1 MSERISLSLS
11 PIGHWAVVVLAAA
24 AVVTLTL
31 WPYRKR
37 LRESADRRKFLVVG
51 LRMVAVLLALLACV
65 RPSVLVLQ
73 KVKQKVSLIFLVDSS
88 TSMKISDEAN
98 NRSRWE
104 LARRALDQAREALG
118 GIENEPDPDS
128 GLAVKFYRFDR
139 DLQSGPPPD
148 DMTEPEG
155 MQTAL
160 GAGLLEAVRNEA
172 GSPIAQIVLMSDGN
186 SNSGVAPLTAAQNL
200 RAQGVAVTAVGFGSA
215 AAGAGSRDISV
226 TGVQAPEAV
235 FVKNEMEVRGALR
248 VRGFAGQDLEVEL
261 MAEGFGQPVA
271 KTTVRVPADS
281 EVLTTPP
288 LRFAP
293 QSSGEQLL
301 TVRVANRDGELIAS
315 NNQFSTFVSVLPGG
329 LNVLHLQGP
338 GTIWEGKFVTRALDA
353 SREIQANLKVILG
366 PGRGGQ
372 PAVPDSDFA
381 PGAHDVYILG
391 DVPANFLTVAQQQL
405 LAQAV
410 ERGAGLIMLGGRD
423 SFGDGGW
430 GSSPLASVLPTTM
443 QRGDG
448 QIEPTGGLQVI
459 PNPQALDSFVLQLG
473 STAPEAAAAWAQ
485 LPPIPGASRVG
496 NPKPSAVVWAQT
508 PTREPLMVAQDGRGR
523 VIAFGGETWP
533 WYRASEET
541 QESHRRF
548 WRQAILWL
556 AHQEDQGQSKVELRL
571 DRRRVAVG
579 GSVELSAS
587 AIDDQGSPIPG
598 ARFEATVTP
607 PAGAEAASVPV
618 DLFSQG
624 DRARGTYTASGAPGI
639 YGVEVVGRG
648 PDGSEIGRASSR
660 FLVFQDDLELENPAA
675 NIALLQQIAELTGG
689 QFLRPEQLDQFL
701 GALDPDSFSRVETQ
715 VEYRLW
721 DNWPFLLL
729 FVAVLGVEWFVRKRM
744 GWV

>member
-11 PIGHWAVVVLAAA
+11 PIANWALVVLAAA
-24 AVVTLTL
+24 AVVALTL

-37 LRESADRRKFLVVG
+37 LRQSADRRKYLVVG

-73 KVKQKVSLIFLVDSS
+73 RVKQDVSLIFMVDSS

-104 LARRALDQAREALG
+104 MARRTLDRAKDALG
-118 GIENEPDPDS
+118 GDEGEPDPDS
-128 GLAVKFYRFDR
+128 GLSVKFYRFDR
-139 DLQSGPPPD
+139 DLQAGPPPD
-148 DMTEPEG
+148 EMNEPEG
-155 MQTAL
+155 MQSAY
-160 GAGLLEAVRNEA
+160 GAALLEAVRNEA
-172 GSPIAQIVLMSDGN
+172 GAPIAQLVLLGDGA

-200 RAQGVAVTAVGFGSA
+200 RAQGVPVTAVGFGSA

-235 FVKNEMEVRGALR
+235 FVKNEMEVRGSLR

-271 KTTVRVPADS
+271 RTTIRVPADS

-288 LRFAP
+288 MRFAP
-293 QSSGEQLL
+293 QASGEQLL
-301 TVRVANRDGELIAS
+301 TVRVADQEGELIAS
-315 NNQFSTFVSVLPGG
+315 NNSFSTFVSVLPGG

-366 PGRGGQ
+366 PG
-372 PAVPDSDFA
+372 ALPDSDFA

-391 DVPANFLTVAQQQL
+391 DVPANFLTVSQQQL

-410 ERGAGLIMLGGRD
+410 DRGAGLIMLGGRD

-430 GSSPLASVLPTTM
+430 GSSPLANVLPTVM
-443 QRGDG
+443 RRGDG
-448 QIEPTGGLQVI
+448 QIEPAGGLQVL
-459 PNPQALDSFVLQLG
+459 PNDQALDRFVLQLG
-473 STAPEAAAAWAQ
+473 STAPETAAAWAQ

-496 NPKPSAVVWAQT
+496 SPKPSAVVWAQT

-533 WYRASEET
+533 WYRASEES
-541 QESHRRF
+541 QERHRRF

-556 AHQEDQGQSKVELRL
+556 AHQEDQGQSKVELQL

-579 GSVELSAS
+579 GSVELTAS
-587 AIDDQGSPIPG
+587 AYDDQGRPLPD
-598 ARFEATVTP
+598 ARFEAIITP
-607 PAGAEAASVPV
+607 PAGSGDDASEIPV

-624 DRARGTYTASGAPGI
+624 ESARGTYAASGVPGV
-639 YGVEVVGRG
+639 YTVEVIGRG
-648 PDGSEIGRASSR
+648 PGGTEIGRASSR

-675 NIALLQQIAELTGG
+675 NIALLQQISELTGG

-701 GALDPDSFSRVETQ
+701 DALDPEAFSRVETQ

-729 FVAVLGVEWFVRKRM
+729 FVGVLGVEWFVRKRM